1 VGTICKCHPISTKSD
16 TNGISEILEESFQ
29 GQGVARGED
38 TGVENTGQ
46 IIHILDTDILCLPER
61 EKLPT

>member
-1 VGTICKCHPISTKSD
+1 MGLVKSWK
-16 TNGISEILEESFQ
+16 NPS

-38 TGVENTGQ
+38 TGVEITGQ
-46 IIHILDTDILCLPER
+46 IIHILDTDTLRLPER